1 MYVLGFV
8 EFSSIFVYGNSGE
21 DTNKHI
27 FLHFCNVTE
36 KILKIFKSTVII
48 DCIPFVVIFLDT
60 SRFRKRRKQ
69 QIKHTLQVFVWVSL
83 AESAGCLQQTVGD
96 GRSLRVTGS
105 RCR

>member
-27 FLHFCNVTE
+27 FFHFCNVTE

-48 DCIPFVVIFLDT
+48 ECIPFVVIFLDT
-60 SRFRKRRKQ
+60 NRFRKRRKQ
-69 QIKHTLQVFVWVSL
+69 QIKHTLQVFVQVSF
-83 AESAGCLQQTVGD
+83 AESTGCLQQTVGE
-96 GRSLRVTGS
+96 GRSASVMGTC
-105 RCR
+105 CR